1 VALCEQAGERWW
13 LGLAHWIVGINAVI
27 LGDFEAALSAEAA
40 ALAVGAALGD
50 RRIESYA
57 TWSTGWIHAL
67 TGAWEA
73 GIDACRRGL
82 GYASDPVNT
91 AVALGHLGY
100 VYLEMGDPVEAR
112 PLLAE
117 AVARMR
123 EFQFRRLL
131 GRFTTFLGE
140 AELLAGR
147 TAEARVLVEEGLRVS
162 SEARYWYAVG
172 WAQAALGKIARAEGQ
187 PGAAARHLVAARET
201 FGRIH
206 ARFMTARTAV
216 ALAEVAQ
223 ARGDAVAAAHH
234 LQEAYAVFRALHVP
248 RHQARVTELAAAL
261 GVTLSE
267 EGPSGP
273 IAVVR
278 RGEDELYRTPSSGTG
293 ARGRRPSRR
302 PPRRASGGGRCP
314 PDGMRWVSSSPHDRS
329 GRYLPHPPSP
339 VVAAP
344 VGGGS

>member
-1 VALCEQAGERWW
+1 M
-13 LGLAHWIVGINAVI
+13 
-27 LGDFEAALSAEAA
+27 
-40 ALAVGAALGD
+40 
-50 RRIESYA
+50 
-57 TWSTGWIHAL
+57 HAL

-162 SEARYWYAVG
+162 TEARYWYAAG

-187 PGAAARHLVAARET
+187 LDAAARHLVAARET
-201 FGRIH
+201 FSRIH
-206 ARFMTARTAV
+206 ARFMIARTAM
-216 ALAEVAQ
+216 ALAELAQ
-223 ARGDAVAAAHH
+223 ARGDDAAAAHH
-234 LQEAYAVFRALHVP
+234 LQEAYTIFRGLRVT
-248 RHQARVTELAAAL
+248 RHQARVAELAATL

-267 EGPSGP
+267 EGRTGP
-273 IAVVR
+273 LAVVR
-278 RGEDELYRTPSSGTG
+278 RGEDELYRTLE
-293 ARGRRPSRR
+293 AHAAALDLRGVIWDRREEEGGPAPPAPGERR
-302 PPRRASGGGRCP
+302 GPVPPGWDALGFLL
-314 PDGMRWVSSSPHDRS
+314 SP
-329 GRYLPHPPSP
+329 
-339 VVAAP
+339 
-344 VGGGS
+344 